1 MGVYTQ
7 LPKNLEEVDVVVVG
21 GGTAGCIV
29 AARLSEADANLSVLV
44 IEGGENNENVLSI
57 IHPVL
62 FLGALMPTSTTTLF
76 YNGQKEPQIANRQLS
91 VPAGGVLGGGSS
103 INLMMYSRA
112 QRHDWDSW
120 NMPGWSADEILP
132 YLKKLEHYHAPDP
145 KGVHGDSGPIAV
157 SGGTYRADRAQDDF
171 IAAAAQ
177 VGYSEIDDLQD
188 LDSNNGVQKAQR
200 FIGPD
205 GRRSDTA
212 HAYLHPKLN
221 DSSKFPN
228 LHLLVQSQVIR
239 VLFDG
244 TTATGV
250 EFRGNP
256 KFQSDTSTR
265 SIKASKMVILASGA
279 LSTPSIVERSGV
291 GDPSILEAANVPLVA
306 HVPGVGANYQD
317 HHLLTYAYRSSLRP
331 DETIDPIV
339 QGRVDVGELLQTNGS
354 ILGWNAQDVT
364 CKLRPTESDVAALG
378 SEFQE
383 AYDRDF
389 KSNSDKPMTLMSLL
403 GGFPGDPTGLDPG
416 QYFAISAFTVYPYSR
431 GYIHINSS
439 DPDKAADFVTGF
451 FKDPLDVKK
460 HVWSYKKQREIVR
473 RMQNYRGE
481 IAAAHPPFP
490 KDSQAAPIT
499 IEEPLTNV
507 TDIQYTAED
516 DAIIEQW
523 ARGNVGTTWH
533 SLGTC
538 AMAPLEAGGVVDASL
553 GVYGVQ
559 KLKIADMSIVPK
571 NVAANT
577 ANTAMVIGEKAADIF
592 IQELGH

>member
-1 MGVYTQ
+1 MLISMQ
-7 LPKNLEEVDVVVVG
+7 
-21 GGTAGCIV
+21 
-29 AARLSEADANLSVLV
+29 
-44 IEGGENNENVLSI
+44 
-57 IHPVL
+57 
-62 FLGALMPTSTTTLF
+62 
-76 YNGQKEPQIANRQLS
+76 
-91 VPAGGVLGGGSS
+91 
-103 INLMMYSRA
+103 
-112 QRHDWDSW
+112 
-120 NMPGWSADEILP
+120 
-132 YLKKLEHYHAPDP
+132 LEHYHAPDP

-221 DSSKFPN
+221 DSGKFPN
-228 LHLLVQSQVIR
+228 LHLLVQSQVVR

-244 TTATGV
+244 TAATGV

-256 KFQSDTSTR
+256 KFQNDTSTR

-291 GDPSILEAANVPLVA
+291 GDSFILKAANVPLVA

-389 KSNSDKPMTLMSLL
+389 KSNSNKPMTLMSLL
-403 GGFPGDPTGLDPG
+403 GG
-416 QYFAISAFTVYPYSR
+416 
-431 GYIHINSS
+431 
-439 DPDKAADFVTGF
+439 
-451 FKDPLDVKK
+451 
-460 HVWSYKKQREIVR
+460 
-473 RMQNYRGE
+473 
-481 IAAAHPPFP
+481 
-490 KDSQAAPIT
+490 
-499 IEEPLTNV
+499 
-507 TDIQYTAED
+507 
-516 DAIIEQW
+516 
-523 ARGNVGTTWH
+523 
-533 SLGTC
+533 
-538 AMAPLEAGGVVDASL
+538 
-553 GVYGVQ
+553 
-559 KLKIADMSIVPK
+559 
-571 NVAANT
+571 
-577 ANTAMVIGEKAADIF
+577 
-592 IQELGH
+592 